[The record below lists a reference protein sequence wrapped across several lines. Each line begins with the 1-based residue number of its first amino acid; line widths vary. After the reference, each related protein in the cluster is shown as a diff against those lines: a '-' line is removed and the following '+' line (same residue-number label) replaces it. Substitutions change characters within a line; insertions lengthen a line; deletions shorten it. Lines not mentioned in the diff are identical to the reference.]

1 MGKQSIFNKWV
12 GKISHK
18 QNDETG
24 SLIPY
29 IKINS
34 KWNNDL
40 NVSGNSETM
49 KLLEKHISGNFLD
62 NGLAGNDQQ
71 NVKTTYQMGENICKL
86 YNW

>member
-1 MGKQSIFNKWV
+1 MGKQSLYNKWV

-34 KWNNDL
+34 KWNKDL
-40 NVSGNSETM
+40 NVS
-49 KLLEKHISGNFLD
+49 
-62 NGLAGNDQQ
+62 
-71 NVKTTYQMGENICKL
+71 
-86 YNW
+86 